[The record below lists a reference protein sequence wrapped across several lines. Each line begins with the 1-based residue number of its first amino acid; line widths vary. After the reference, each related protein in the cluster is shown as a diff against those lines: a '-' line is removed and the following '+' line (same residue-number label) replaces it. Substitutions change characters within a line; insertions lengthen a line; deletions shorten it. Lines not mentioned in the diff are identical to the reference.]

1 VSDIAQTFPLDTA
14 LKTRGGVQ
22 IAQCRLGT
30 SITTIICK
38 IDIVVNIDDAIKNWN
53 YEVADFVEIAVA

>member
-1 VSDIAQTFPLDTA
+1 MPIGDLY
-14 LKTRGGVQ
+14 
-22 IAQCRLGT
+22 
-30 SITTIICK
+30 TTIICK